1 MKTAT
6 KKFNGKKNYTK
17 KNNETKSNPFLEMI
31 VQGLED
37 VKQEN
42 WEHYLKHQIDFTPK
56 NLFSKLPYNRFNR
69 FTLMLD
75 MIIGGFSSPYY
86 ATFNQISKAGGL
98 LKKGAKGR
106 VIQYFSYVIKHKITG
121 ERISLEV
128 YKNLTGSKQNDYNL
142 SSFVKYFRV
151 FNADF
156 ISNLNEIDVEISNN
170 DEDLEDLTEVNI
182 SEDAE
187 AFILKLKTLKGL
199 KLIHDKKNTASYTP
213 SKDVVTMPLIE
224 WFKNETKYY
233 STLFHEL
240 IHWTGHESRLNR
252 FSTSMIAETKQ
263 EYAFEE
269 LVAEMGA
276 MLVYFDYNFKEEFIN
291 SLVYLKGWLKHTK
304 EESNKIETL
313 DNAFKASNKAV
324 TFLYSN

>member
-1 MKTAT
+1 MNTAI
-6 KKFNGKKNYTK
+6 KKNTGKKRFLN
-17 KNNETKSNPFLEMI
+17 KNEETKNNPFLEMI
-31 VQGLED
+31 IDGLEK
-37 VKQEN
+37 VEQKN

-56 NLFSKLPYNRFNR
+56 NLFTKLPYNRFNR

-75 MIIGGFSSPYY
+75 MMIGGFESPYY

-121 ERISLEV
+121 EKISLEA
-128 YKNLTGSKQNDYNL
+128 YKMLTGEKQNEYNL

-151 FNADF
+151 FNAEF
-156 ISNLNEIDVEISNN
+156 ISNINEIDIEIPNN
-170 DEDLEDLTEVNI
+170 DEDLNDLTEINL

-187 AFILKLKTLKGL
+187 AFILKLKDSKGL
-199 KLIHDKKNTASYTP
+199 KLIHDKKNTASYSP
-213 SKDVVTMPLIE
+213 LKDVVTMPLIE

-240 IHWTGHESRLNR
+240 IHWTGHENRLNR
-252 FSTSMIAETKQ
+252 FSSSMIAETK
-263 EYAFEE
+263 EKYAFEE

-304 EESNKIETL
+304 EDSNKIEIL

-324 TFLYSN
+324 SFLYS

>member
-6 KKFNGKKNYTK
+6 KKNTGKKRFSNKNEQTK
-17 KNNETKSNPFLEMI
+17 KNPFLEMI
-31 VQGLED
+31 IDGLEK
-37 VKQEN
+37 VEQKN

-75 MIIGGFSSPYY
+75 MMIGGFESPYY

-121 ERISLEV
+121 EKISLEV
-128 YKNLTGSKQNDYNL
+128 YKMLKGDKQNEYNL

-151 FNADF
+151 FNAEF
-156 ISNLNEIDVEISNN
+156 ISNLNEIDVEIPNN
-170 DEDLEDLTEVNI
+170 DEDLNDLTEINI

-187 AFILKLKTLKGL
+187 AFILKLKDSKGL
-199 KLIHDKKNTASYTP
+199 KLVHDKKNTASYTP
-213 SKDVVTMPLIE
+213 SKDVVTMPLID

-252 FSTSMIAETKQ
+252 FSSSMIAETKE

-304 EESNKIETL
+304 DDSNKIEIL

-324 TFLYSN
+324 SFLYS